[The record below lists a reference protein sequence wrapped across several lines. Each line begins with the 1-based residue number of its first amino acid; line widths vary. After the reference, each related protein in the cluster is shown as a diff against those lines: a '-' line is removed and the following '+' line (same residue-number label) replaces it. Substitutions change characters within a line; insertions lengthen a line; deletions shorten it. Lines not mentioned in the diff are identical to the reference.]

1 MSYGGP
7 HYTALDTG
15 HTQLARV
22 HQFSH
27 FTSHQQYSEETSA
40 FALIG
45 DFKIE
50 EFMIKSPTNY
60 L

>member
-1 MSYGGP
+1 MYELWRAP
-7 HYTALDTG
+7 LHCAG
-15 HTQLARV
+15 HWTYPARV